1 MIPSFFSLEG
11 CFIFTSNAAINAA
24 VSTLDKRQDAGP
36 QLFDLRTYAD
46 AKG

>member
-1 MIPSFFSLEG
+1 MD
-11 CFIFTSNAAINAA
+11 AA

-36 QLFDLRTYAD
+36 QLFGLRTYAD